1 MCIGLEHL
9 PNIYCGVAVFLLYPL
24 YIFNRKISAR
34 EKIAKSVLLFVF
46 IFAFSFNI
54 PNFIWHGFHYPNS
67 LPARQSFVYI
77 FILLTMCFDAYKDM
91 KDYSTSQLA
100 KAFGLFLIYL
110 LWLDHSGGDNDP
122 EYGVLFVNAF
132 FMLLYVIVAL
142 LYKKDKLKI
151 HFIVFLLFCV
161 SCIEC
166 TMNMEETGYSTTGRS
181 AYFKDYDSVKT
192 LTTELSESDDTF
204 YRIAKAFGYR
214 SKNDAAWHNFNSAS
228 TFSSTAYAGVTELFG
243 RLGLEHSMNAYAD
256 HGATPLVYSMFDIKY
271 ILSNKQIN
279 DDYTLE
285 LVDIVRCPRESG
297 PRIIRFSDDGKFA
310 YILFELSNEIR
321 AYKYDGSGKVPTFEL
336 IQTIETSAKKDV
348 HDTHNAASGLS
359 LANDGKHLFCTT
371 AGEDT
376 VSMFERDEETGMLTR
391 KFTLPISGEYP
402 KDLVLLPDDKHLV
415 LANHASN
422 TLTTFTV
429 DYEKNIIVMN
439 GKPIKITE
447 PNCIRIWLV
456 PEE

>member
-1 MCIGLEHL
+1 MSEKKYVAYVGSYTHGSSRQGILVYDVDVENGTLTERSSVEVSNASHMAVSKNGKYL
-9 PNIYCGVAVFLLYPL
+9 YSIEDEGVAVFKRDKNGDLSR
-24 YIFNRKISAR
+24 IN
-34 EKIAKSVLLFVF
+34 SV
-46 IFAFSFNI
+46 NI
-54 PNFIWHGFHYPNS
+54 DGM
-67 LPARQSFVYI
+67 RG
-77 FILLTMCFDAYKDM
+77 CFL
-91 KDYSTSQLA
+91 STDVDG
-100 KAFGLFLIYL
+100 KY
-110 LWLDHSGGDNDP
+110 
-122 EYGVLFVNAF
+122 
-132 FMLLYVIVAL
+132 LYVAGYHDGKVTVVHTH
-142 LYKKDKLKI
+142 KD
-151 HFIVFLLFCV
+151 
-161 SCIEC
+161 
-166 TMNMEETGYSTTGRS
+166 
-181 AYFKDYDSVKT
+181 
-192 LTTELSESDDTF
+192 
-204 YRIAKAFGYR
+204 
-214 SKNDAAWHNFNSAS
+214 
-228 TFSSTAYAGVTELFG
+228 G
-243 RLGLEHSMNAYAD
+243 RLGSLMDGVFHTGLGSVAERNFRPHVNCVRP
-256 HGATPLVYSMFDIKY
+256 TPDNKY
-271 ILSNKQIN
+271 LCAVDNGIDQVKIYRVNKLRN
-279 DDYTLE
+279 KLE
-285 LVDIVRCPRESG
+285 LVDILRCPRESG

-321 AYKYDGSGKVPTFEL
+321 AYKYDGSGKVPAFEL

-415 LANHASN
+415 QANHASN

-447 PNCIRIWLV
+447 PNCIRIWPV

>member
-1 MCIGLEHL
+1 MAQEKYVAYVGTYTHENSVGIH
-9 PNIYCGVAVFLLYPL
+9 IYDVDVTKGYMKERKVVPINNPSDLVVSK
-24 YIFNRKISAR
+24 NRKFLYSIAD
-34 EKIAKSVLLFVF
+34 EGVEAFKILKDGDLEPINEQWIGGMRGCYVEVDDENRYLFVGGHHDGRVTMMRLNEDGSIGDIADG
-46 IFAFSFNI
+46 IFHI
-54 PNFIWHGFHYPNS
+54 GM
-67 LPARQSFVYI
+67 ARGSDRRTNTPHVDCVK
-77 FILLTMCFDAYKDM
+77 LTPDQKFLCAVDN
-91 KDYSTSQLA
+91 
-100 KAFGLFLIYL
+100 GLDQVKIYRI
-110 LWLDHSGGDNDP
+110 NK
-122 EYGVLFVNAF
+122 
-132 FMLLYVIVAL
+132 
-142 LYKKDKLKI
+142 KKDK
-151 HFIVFLLFCV
+151 
-161 SCIEC
+161 
-166 TMNMEETGYSTTGRS
+166 
-181 AYFKDYDSVKT
+181 
-192 LTTELSESDDTF
+192 
-204 YRIAKAFGYR
+204 
-214 SKNDAAWHNFNSAS
+214 
-228 TFSSTAYAGVTELFG
+228 
-243 RLGLEHSMNAYAD
+243 
-256 HGATPLVYSMFDIKY
+256 
-271 ILSNKQIN
+271 
-279 DDYTLE
+279 LE
-285 LVDIVRCPRESG
+285 LVDILRCPRESG

-310 YILFELSNEIR
+310 YILFELTNEIKT
-321 AYKYDGSGKVPTFEL
+321 YKYDGSGKVPAFEL

-447 PNCIRIWLV
+447 PNCIRIWPV